1 MRFEAERDLICNV
14 IARLK
19 DWGMLDMTGGAVSM
33 RAADGTILVTP
44 SGTSFRAWQM
54 VPSDVIAL
62 SPQGEIVD
70 RSSRLAASG
79 TQLHLAIY
87 ETLGDAGAVV
97 HCHAPYS
104 LAFASLGISV
114 PSVTNQADTLG
125 EIPCLI
131 ADDDAVKEQ
140 VRSGQLTVPVPEGIV
155 QRPDVNAVNL
165 TELIPQLRDHFLPR
179 ADEITRHGLAFTIY
193 RHGAVTMARGLYEAT
208 ENLARVEVSARTAL
222 FQAMLRG
229 GMTGIVANPLFPP
242 GESTDPEAHGQARP
256 PVASAQ

>member
-1 MRFEAERDLICNV
+1 MRFEAERDLVCNAV
-14 IARLK
+14 ARLK
-19 DWGMLDMTGGAVSM
+19 DWGLLDMTGGAVSV

-79 TQLHLAIY
+79 TQLHLSIY
-87 ETLGDAGAVV
+87 ETFDHVGAVV

-104 LAFASLGISV
+104 LAFASLGVPV

-125 EIPCLI
+125 EIPCLV
-131 ADDDAVKEQ
+131 ADDVTVKEQ
-140 VRSGQLTVPVPEGIV
+140 VRSGQLTVDVPEGIV

-165 TELIPQLRDHFLPR
+165 TQLVPQLRAHFVPR
-179 ADEITRHGLAFTIY
+179 ASEITRHGLAFTIY
-193 RHGAVTMARGLYEAT
+193 RHGTVTMARGLYEAT
-208 ENLARVEVSARTAL
+208 ENLARLEVSARTAL
-222 FQAMLRG
+222 FQAILRG
-229 GMTGIVANPLFPP
+229 GIAGIAANALFPQAAR
-242 GESTDPEAHGQARP
+242 SARP
-256 PVASAQ
+256 GAGEPAQPQ